1 MSQKE
6 LRKRLEGTVQVQ
18 HQQLK
23 MDFLADLGGHV
34 AKHV

>member
-23 MDFLADLGGHV
+23 MGFLADLGGHV